1 MQVIP
6 KPAGGATKPPI
17 MRSMS
22 YNPAE
27 NAILI
32 NTDEEGGT
40 YKFYRLPT
48 GNPATITSRGEVPE
62 AFAGQGATAVFIARN
77 RFAVW
82 NRFTSTIQVPRAP
95 LPCVGVMHVMDAGAC
110 VLWCVG
116 CQRECTRLYRG
127 KRGPPC
133 VSACMVTMHGREM
146 RAQPR

>member
-1 MQVIP
+1 MNRSAFCPRFGPSVQVIP

-27 NAILI
+27 NAILV

-40 YKFYRLPT
+40 YKFYQLPS
-48 GNPATITSRGEVPE
+48 GNPATLTSRGEVPE

-82 NRFTSTIQVPRAP
+82 NRFTSTIQVPAP
-95 LPCVGVMHVMDAGAC
+95 PAC
-110 VLWCVG
+110 VLRRAAPLLLLVGAPWCAWCIV
-116 CQRECTRLYRG
+116 RRR
-127 KRGPPC
+127 RPC
-133 VSACMVTMHGREM
+133 
-146 RAQPR
+146 

>member
-1 MQVIP
+1 MIQVIP

-40 YKFYRLPT
+40 YKFYQLPS
-48 GNPATITSRGEVPE
+48 GNPATLTSRGEVPE
-62 AFAGQGATAVFIARN
+62 SFAGQGATAVFIARN

-82 NRFTSTIQVPRAP
+82 NRFTSTIQVPLRCDHVARQVLGRSDLVLHNIAVAHEARRRRA
-95 LPCVGVMHVMDAGAC
+95 
-110 VLWCVG
+110 
-116 CQRECTRLYRG
+116 
-127 KRGPPC
+127 
-133 VSACMVTMHGREM
+133 
-146 RAQPR
+146 

>member
-1 MQVIP
+1 MSPGGCIVCTILPLALTSSSSGAAQPEQSRTVAPHVQVIP

-48 GNPATITSRGEVPE
+48 GNPATLTSRGEVPE
-62 AFAGQGATAVFIARN
+62 SFAGQGATAVFIARN

-82 NRFTSTIQVPRAP
+82 NRFTSTIQVA
-95 LPCVGVMHVMDAGAC
+95 LNS
-110 VLWCVG
+110 L
-116 CQRECTRLYRG
+116 TRLDADASVR
-127 KRGPPC
+127 
-133 VSACMVTMHGREM
+133 
-146 RAQPR
+146 